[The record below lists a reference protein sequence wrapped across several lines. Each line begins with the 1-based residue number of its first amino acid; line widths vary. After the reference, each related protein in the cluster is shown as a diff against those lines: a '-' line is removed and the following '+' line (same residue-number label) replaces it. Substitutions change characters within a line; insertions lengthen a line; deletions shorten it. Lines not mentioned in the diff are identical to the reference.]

1 MYSLYGIVE
10 HSGGMYGGHYVAYV
24 KVRNNLI
31 AFYCVNIWFC
41 YQKCFNFVQKVRPN
55 LTPDDPRW
63 KFLPKGSKVELDQT
77 DEQKARLDEA
87 LRKTQL
93 KENRRQAGDSDDST
107 SSSSTDCSGIRSNES
122 SQRESPPI
130 VPAPP
135 EGKWYY
141 VSDSHVMEVTED
153 RVKNA
158 QAYLLFYE
166 RTY

>member
-1 MYSLYGIVE
+1 M
-10 HSGGMYGGHYVAYV
+10 
-24 KVRNNLI
+24 
-31 AFYCVNIWFC
+31 
-41 YQKCFNFVQKVRPN
+41 RPN
-55 LTPDDPRW
+55 LAPDDPRW

-93 KENRRQAGDSDDST
+93 KENRRQAGDSDDAT
-107 SSSSTDCSGIRSNES
+107 SSSSSDSSDIGSNAS
-122 SQRESPPI
+122 SHRESPPM

-141 VSDSHVMEVTED
+141 VSDSHVMEVTEE